1 MKSFTPRPRDL
12 QNYAW
17 GTPDISLTKNCA
29 RAKRRLES
37 RHHDDCPDLDAL
49 PERDIIRERLR
60 RFEQAELI
68 AWQGTRIRLATDAL
82 PYARSVAAA
91 FDAWRNEE
99 DMRFSHAV

>member
-1 MKSFTPRPRDL
+1 MPVHGIRRSAPIGSRPRRGIHRSPLDQRRGQAIADL
-12 QNYAW
+12 LCRGVA
-17 GTPDISLTKNCA
+17 
-29 RAKRRLES
+29 
-37 RHHDDCPDLDAL
+37 DLDAL

-60 RFEQAELI
+60 RFEQVGLI
-68 AWQGTRIRLATDAL
+68 AWQGTRVRLATDAL